1 MTPPYQSPGRMECR
15 HLRTKGG
22 PYQEAFDCSCIS
34 YFNTGRKSLVLF
46 GVLIRDTQ
54 PNERDLSAR
63 GKALRRKLA
72 SPTQCDLVA
81 LYLPWKTDQLVPSI
95 RQGGDS

>member
-1 MTPPYQSPGRMECR
+1 MT
-15 HLRTKGG
+15 
-22 PYQEAFDCSCIS
+22 
-34 YFNTGRKSLVLF
+34 
-46 GVLIRDTQ
+46 DTQ